1 MFTTTIDR
9 RRSWRH
15 NGGQG
20 ATCCATRKQA
30 NVPATALALIIHTG
44 RWLPRSVPR
53 IAATAE
59 ILALGY
65 DLWPGWRAGC
75 RGFPQARGFLWSQ
88 ERVRAGQPVSGGV
101 QDTVAQRLGLGF
113 GQVAVEGEELEPG
126 EQDLRHHGCGQP
138 RLVELVV
145 VGGEPAD
152 PGLLA
157 GADGILDPGVHAVAG
172 VDVGVLP
179 APAF

>member
-1 MFTTTIDR
+1 MARLAGRVPGVSTGPGVPLVAGAGSCWSAGVWQCADTLLGPGDR
-9 RRSWRH
+9 LGPGP
-15 NGGQG
+15 GGG
-20 ATCCATRKQA
+20 EF
-30 NVPATALALIIHTG
+30 PA
-44 RWLPRSVPR
+44 
-53 IAATAE
+53 AAAS
-59 ILALGY
+59 A
-65 DLWPGWRAGC
+65 
-75 RGFPQARGFLWSQ
+75 
-88 ERVRAGQPVSGGV
+88 AGQAGGGV

-157 GADGILDPGVHAVAG
+157 GADGSPGVAAA
-172 VDVGVLP
+172 DRRRSSYLCSSR
-179 APAF
+179 ASFWKLSCAT